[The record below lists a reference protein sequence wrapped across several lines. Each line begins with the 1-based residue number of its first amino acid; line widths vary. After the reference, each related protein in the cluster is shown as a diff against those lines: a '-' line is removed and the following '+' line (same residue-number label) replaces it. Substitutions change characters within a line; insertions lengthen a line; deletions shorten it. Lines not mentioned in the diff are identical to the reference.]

1 LRAVW
6 DQEVTFRILK
16 FYNGPEVTD
25 ENFPSIDPEVFWLDV
40 SKDMFSL
47 VNFA

>member
-6 DQEVTFRILK
+6 DQEVAFRILK

-25 ENFPSIDPEVFWLDV
+25 ENFPSIDSEVIWLDV
-40 SKDMFSL
+40 SMEMFRL
-47 VNFA
+47 VDLA